1 MTPRCYKIGYIY
13 NGFIKQILTYRKHC
27 DNNQI
32 ICYFYLLFPGAAIA
46 THVTMDCP
54 LQNWNIY
61 DHAQYYC
68 TVNNTFIRFR
78 VVELNES
85 DKSMIFSTTYNTGR
99 TLTSGKFSSTLLT
112 KANGLT
118 AVITFPAAIN
128 NSQVICDDYN
138 TAKIC
143 NVTIKGNLI
152 IAYSIR

>member
-1 MTPRCYKIGYIY
+1 MVFLDVARDTG
-13 NGFIKQILTYRKHC
+13 
-27 DNNQI
+27 
-32 ICYFYLLFPGAAIA
+32 
-46 THVTMDCP
+46 VTMDCP

-118 AVITFPAAIN
+118 AVITFPATIN
-128 NSQVICDDYN
+128 NFQVICDD
-138 TAKIC
+138 
-143 NVTIKGNLI
+143 IKHD
-152 IAYSIR
+152 